1 MSFSPEQ
8 FIHSYG
14 YAAVLLAPMVESTG
28 VPFPG
33 ETTLILAAVYSAD
46 TGRLSLPV
54 VIALAAAGAILGD
67 NFGYGV
73 GRWLGRGVLER
84 WGRRVGLDHRRLLLV
99 DRFFARRGALAVFV
113 ARFLSVLRTFG
124 AILAGAGRMRYPT
137 YLVFNALGGMAWATA
152 YGLLGFELGRA
163 YTRLSGTIGTA
174 ALALAALVVIA
185 FLTALFLFRRPLER
199 WALGDLDED
208 DEVPAEP

>member
-1 MSFSPEQ
+1 MSFSPDQ

-33 ETTLILAAVYSAD
+33 ETTLILASVYSAD
-46 TGRLSLPV
+46 TGRLSLPL
-54 VIALAAAGAILGD
+54 VIALAAVGAILGD

-73 GRWLGRGVLER
+73 GRWLGRGLLER
-84 WGRRVGLDHRRLLLV
+84 WGSRVGLDHRRVLLV

-124 AILAGAGRMRYPT
+124 AILAGAGRMRYRT

-163 YTRLSGTIGTA
+163 YSRLSGAIGTA

-185 FLTALFLFRRPLER
+185 FLGALFLFRRPLER
-199 WALGDLDED
+199 WALGDLDELQ
-208 DEVPAEP
+208 EGPR

>member
-1 MSFSPEQ
+1 MSFSPDQ

-33 ETTLILAAVYSAD
+33 ETTLILASVYSAD
-46 TGRLSLPV
+46 TGRLSLPL
-54 VIALAAAGAILGD
+54 VIALAAVGAILGD

-73 GRWLGRGVLER
+73 GRWLGRGLLER
-84 WGRRVGLDHRRLLLV
+84 WGSRVGLDHRRVLLV

-124 AILAGAGRMRYPT
+124 AILAGAGRMRYRT

-163 YTRLSGTIGTA
+163 YSRLSGAIGTA
-174 ALALAALVVIA
+174 ALALAAVVVIA
-185 FLTALFLFRRPLER
+185 FLGALFLFRRPLER
-199 WALGDLDED
+199 WALGDLDELQ
-208 DEVPAEP
+208 EGPR

>member
-1 MSFSPEQ
+1 LSFSPDQ

-33 ETTLILAAVYSAD
+33 ETTLILASVYSAD
-46 TGRLSLPV
+46 TGRLSLPL
-54 VIALAAAGAILGD
+54 VIALAAVGAILGD

-73 GRWLGRGVLER
+73 GRWLGRGLLER
-84 WGRRVGLDHRRLLLV
+84 WGSRVGLDHRRVLLV

-124 AILAGAGRMRYPT
+124 AILAGAGRMRYRT

-163 YTRLSGTIGTA
+163 YSRLSGAIGTA
-174 ALALAALVVIA
+174 ALALAAVVVIA
-185 FLTALFLFRRPLER
+185 FLGALFLFRRPLER
-199 WALGDLDED
+199 WALGDLDELQ
-208 DEVPAEP
+208 EGPR